1 MFYYNV
7 NCQSGRFTMSF
18 LKHLL
23 SSLGLIDGP
32 SERKFELDENLRAS
46 LEEMAY
52 LERRPVEEIAADLLQ
67 EAVGQRQNA
76 TTHLQRWREL
86 SPRQQDIAALTC
98 LGYTNQQI
106 AIRLHLSPETIKT
119 HLRSILQKFGVKT
132 KFELRQLLS
141 GLDFGAWESP
151 PPIPPRG

>member
-7 NCQSGRFTMSF
+7 NCQSGRFAMSF

-67 EAVGQRQNA
+67 EAVGQRQSA

-141 GLDFGAWESP
+141 GLDFSAWETP

>member
-1 MFYYNV
+1 
-7 NCQSGRFTMSF
+7 MSF

-23 SSLGLIDGP
+23 RSLGLTDEP
-32 SERKFELDENLRAS
+32 NERVFELDENLRAC

-52 LERRPVEEIAADLLQ
+52 IERRPVEEIAADLLQ
-67 EAVGQRQNA
+67 EAVDQRQNA
-76 TTHLQRWREL
+76 NTHLQRWREL

-141 GLDFGAWESP
+141 DLDFSAWEPP

>member
-1 MFYYNV
+1 
-7 NCQSGRFTMSF
+7 MSF

-23 SSLGLIDGP
+23 SSLGLINKS
-32 SERKFELDENLRAS
+32 SERKYELDENLRVW
-46 LEEMAY
+46 LEEIAY
-52 LERRPVEEIAADLLQ
+52 QERRPVEEIAADLLQ
-67 EAVGQRQNA
+67 EAVDQRQNA
-76 TTHLQRWREL
+76 AIHLQRWQEL

-119 HLRSILQKFGVKT
+119 HLRGILKKFGVKK

-141 GLDFGAWESP
+141 DLDFSAWERLS
-151 PPIPPRG
+151 PIPPKG

>member
-1 MFYYNV
+1 
-7 NCQSGRFTMSF
+7 MSF
-18 LKHLL
+18 IKHLL
-23 SSLGLIDGP
+23 RSLGLIDQPPDRQYG
-32 SERKFELDENLRAS
+32 LDADLRAW
-46 LEEMAY
+46 LEELSY
-52 LERRPVEEIAADLLQ
+52 QEQRPVEEIAADLIQ
-67 EAVGQRQNA
+67 EAMDQRQTA
-76 TTHLQRWREL
+76 TANLQRWREL

-119 HLRSILQKFGVKT
+119 HLRSVLQKFGVKT

-141 GLDFGAWESP
+141 DLDFSAWEHP

>member
-1 MFYYNV
+1 
-7 NCQSGRFTMSF
+7 MSF

-32 SERKFELDENLRAS
+32 SERRFELDENLRVW

-52 LERRPVEEIAADLLQ
+52 RERRPVEEIAADLLQ
-67 EAVGQRQNA
+67 EAVDQRQNA

-119 HLRSILQKFGVKT
+119 HLRTIMQKFGVKT

-141 GLDFGAWESP
+141 GLDFSAWEPP

>member
-1 MFYYNV
+1 
-7 NCQSGRFTMSF
+7 MSF
-18 LKHLL
+18 IKHLL
-23 SSLGLIDGP
+23 RSLGLTDQS
-32 SERKFELDENLRAS
+32 SERQFELDANLRAW
-46 LEEMAY
+46 LEEVAY
-52 LERRPVEEIAADLLQ
+52 QERRPMEEIAADLIQ
-67 EAVGQRQNA
+67 EAMDQRQNA
-76 TTHLQRWREL
+76 TANLERWREL

-141 GLDFGAWESP
+141 DLDFSAWEP
-151 PPIPPRG
+151 PPGIPPRG